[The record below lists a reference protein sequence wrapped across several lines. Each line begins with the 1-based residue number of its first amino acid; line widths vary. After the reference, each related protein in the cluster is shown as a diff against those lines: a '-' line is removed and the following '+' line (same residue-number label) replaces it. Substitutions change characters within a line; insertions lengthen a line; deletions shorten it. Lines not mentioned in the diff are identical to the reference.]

1 MAASIDISQYRSRI
15 GTFSRQKLTSNKGI
29 VPLRPNLKTNTIMES
44 FIMLAYLLVL
54 SNVTQKL
61 LIISG
66 VELNP
71 GPSSLGKK
79 HLMEIFNFSIKT
91 YPQIQFYCRMYHLF
105 SSFLFFL
112 PKYPQIKERQG
123 KRQTLT
129 MKFVQLAAR

>member
-1 MAASIDISQYRSRI
+1 MGASIDISQYRSRI

-91 YPQIQFYCRMYHLF
+91 YCCCRMCHLF

-112 PKYPQIKERQG
+112 PKYPQIKELQG
-123 KRQTLT
+123 KRQMLT
-129 MKFVQLAAR
+129 IKFVQLATR